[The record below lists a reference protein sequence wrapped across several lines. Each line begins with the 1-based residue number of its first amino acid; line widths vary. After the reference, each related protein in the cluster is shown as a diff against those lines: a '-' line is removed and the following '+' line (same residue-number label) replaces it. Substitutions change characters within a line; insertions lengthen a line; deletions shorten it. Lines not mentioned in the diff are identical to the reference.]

1 MQRSPLPMSALP
13 EVIPAF
19 EINEPTTADLTPL
32 MDTIC
37 QIIFLLLAIL
47 LSGSIVGGL
56 PVNLPAASNSVDL
69 QKDNKAIEVSI
80 DKNGDVY
87 VGDNQVPLARLQTVL
102 QALAAGSP
110 SQKVFVRADT
120 DVGYGRVA
128 LVLSE
133 LSHHRPG
140 REVALVV
147 HRTDPTPVREHAS
160 RKETVRK

>member
-1 MQRSPLPMSALP
+1 MPD
-13 EVIPAF
+13 VIPPL
-19 EINEPTTADLTPL
+19 ETSEPTTADLTPL

-56 PVNLPAASNSVDL
+56 PVNLPAAPNSTDI
-69 QKDNKAIEVSI
+69 QKDNKALEVSI

-87 VGDNQVPLARLQTVL
+87 VGDEQVSLARLQTVL
-102 QALAAGSP
+102 QTLAAGS
-110 SQKVFVRADT
+110 SSHKVFVRADT

-128 LVLSE
+128 FVLSE
-133 LSHHRPG
+133 LSHHLPG

-147 HRTDPTPVREHAS
+147 HKADPTPVQDRAS

>member
-1 MQRSPLPMSALP
+1 MSALP

-87 VGDNQVPLARLQTVL
+87 VGDEQVSLARPRTPRPTC
-102 QALAAGSP
+102 ALRCLHAGS
-110 SQKVFVRADT
+110 S
-120 DVGYGRVA
+120 GA
-128 LVLSE
+128 LVFG
-133 LSHHRPG
+133 G
-140 REVALVV
+140 RAIRLC
-147 HRTDPTPVREHAS
+147 R
-160 RKETVRK
+160 